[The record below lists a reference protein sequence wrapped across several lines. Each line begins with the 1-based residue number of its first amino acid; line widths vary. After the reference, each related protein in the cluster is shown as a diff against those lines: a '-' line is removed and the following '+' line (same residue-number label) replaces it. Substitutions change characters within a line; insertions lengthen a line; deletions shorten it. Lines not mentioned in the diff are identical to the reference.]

1 MRHPKSL
8 DTLVEHGIIEEVLRP
23 LMSGK
28 EAQVYL
34 VVSEGRLCAAKIY
47 KDAQHRSFKN
57 RADYTEGRKVRNSRD
72 QRAITKRSK
81 YGKGKDEE
89 SWKSTEVDMIY
100 RLRDG
105 GVRVPEPYTFI
116 DGVLLME
123 LVCDEA
129 GHPAPRLGDLEFS
142 PEDARHIFHRLLG
155 EVVRMLCTGVVHG
168 DFSEFNVL
176 VASDGPVVI
185 DFPQAV
191 SAAGNLSARK
201 LLIRDVENLQRFLA
215 KWVPG
220 SRRRPYAE
228 EIWSLYEENR
238 LTPETEITGRF
249 QQKRGPVDTS
259 EVLALIG
266 DAERD
271 ENRRRLN
278 TGEKPVGDTAAA
290 PALFRRR
297 EVVIERPAA
306 RSGGTGPKR
315 PTARSDANT
324 RGPGARS
331 PGGPRAGGGPGRGGP
346 RHEGGGRPRDD
357 RGYTRPEKKKTGPKR
372 GDVVQNSTY
381 VSPEA
386 RKLKAQVLSLTP
398 RGENSSDSSP
408 TARTRE
414 ANSDSGSGGRSR
426 NANRRRRGDTPR
438 NGEQR
443 GNASQ
448 RSETRNSDGRRGE
461 QRTNA
466 QRGGEQR
473 GGEQRRGAQRG
484 GEQATNAQR
493 GGEQRT
499 RTAAPRARTE
509 ESRSSGS
516 GAGASPSRRRPRN
529 RSRSA
534 SGGRSEQ

>member
-72 QRAITKRSK
+72 QRAIAKRSK

-123 LVCDEA
+123 LVCDES

-142 PEDARHIFHRLLG
+142 PEDAKHIFHRLLG

-191 SAAGNLSARK
+191 NAAGNLSARK

-238 LTPETEITGRF
+238 LTPESEITGRF

-266 DAERD
+266 DADRD

-278 TGEKPVGDTAAA
+278 AGEKPVGESPVA
-290 PALFRRR
+290 PTLFRRR

-306 RSGGTGPKR
+306 RTGGGGPKR

-324 RGPGARS
+324 RGAGARGPGASR
-331 PGGPRAGGGPGRGGP
+331 PGGGPGRGGP
-346 RHEGGGRPRDD
+346 RHDGGSRSRDE
-357 RGYTRPEKKKTGPKR
+357 RGYTRPEKKKSGPKR

-398 RGENSSDSSP
+398 RNESKSESASP
-408 TARTRE
+408 SRTR
-414 ANSDSGSGGRSR
+414 DGGREGQNEGRAR
-426 NANRRRRGDTPR
+426 NNNRRRRGPASGAEQQAGEPRAQRPR

-443 GNASQ
+443 P
-448 RSETRNSDGRRGE
+448 GE
-461 QRTNA
+461 QRA
-466 QRGGEQR
+466 QRPRNGEQR
-473 GGEQRRGAQRG
+473 
-484 GEQATNAQR
+484 
-493 GGEQRT
+493 
-499 RTAAPRARTE
+499 AAR
-509 ESRSSGS
+509 SRSSDQRSDAPRNGTGRAPRTDAPQREPTREAAAS
-516 GAGASPSRRRPRN
+516 GTGTSRRRTRN
-529 RSRSA
+529 RNRSA
-534 SGGRSEQ
+534 SGGRTEQ